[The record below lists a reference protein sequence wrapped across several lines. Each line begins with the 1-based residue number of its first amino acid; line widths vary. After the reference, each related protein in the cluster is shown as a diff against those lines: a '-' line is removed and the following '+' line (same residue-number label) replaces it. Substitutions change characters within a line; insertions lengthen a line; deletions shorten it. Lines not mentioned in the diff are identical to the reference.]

1 MIEPPRLASLLLEA
15 TLASSDRDVV
25 MGDLC
30 EEFRVYVVPSRGVT
44 FARWWYRW
52 QAVRSLHPLFVRS
65 WERAS
70 LQRASAALIGAAL
83 VATLPASLLIML
95 RTFVLQQVPLKT
107 TAEPSLA
114 FTLALLTV
122 LLLAG
127 VLGFAAAIR
136 VLNAEPRER

>member
-1 MIEPPRLASLLLEA
+1 MIEPPPLARLLLEA
-15 TLASSDRDVV
+15 TLAASDRDVV

-30 EEFRVYVVPSRGVT
+30 EEFRVYVVPSRGVI

-52 QAVRSLHPLFVRS
+52 QAIRSLYPLFVRS

-70 LQRASAALIGAAL
+70 LQRASAALMGAAL
-83 VATLPASLLIML
+83 VATVPASLLIVL

-114 FTLALLTV
+114 FTLT
-122 LLLAG
+122 LLA
-127 VLGFAAAIR
+127 V
-136 VLNAEPRER
+136 V